1 MIYDSSTDEFS
12 SPFEQATTVNLEHCQ
27 YYCSDV
33 FKGYCTF
40 FSYKVKTSF
49 NSNCNLYDF
58 DPIDFASTCQR
69 VGGSKNDDPMQCIH
83 PSNKCSVSTISKILF
98 KSTNNTRNPSSL
110 NTHRISV
117 IHRRILYIQGKRNR
131 HIVTHC
137 GCRQVLCCMFLQS
150 ALLLLCL

>member
-83 PSNKCSVSTISKILF
+83 PSNKCSVSTISKRTPSKKNPEGKKIPDFCAQKSQTRGLVWVTRGPIETIFVKTIF
-98 KSTNNTRNPSSL
+98 KIRVKKFCPSL
-110 NTHRISV
+110 PAT
-117 IHRRILYIQGKRNR
+117 
-131 HIVTHC
+131 
-137 GCRQVLCCMFLQS
+137 
-150 ALLLLCL
+150 